1 MSDITTPSS
10 NNTPSGTRVTD
21 GTASVTKDPQH
32 NAQQNRENIPSG
44 NNQTSSE
51 AANVRDPA
59 VTIAATTAGIN
70 VGDNVEQ
77 SINRIDV
84 EGRPIIVTDFATFAL
99 RPDADLKV
107 GDNVNLEVTEA
118 NRQIFANLR
127 EQNNQQIDP
136 PIRLELV
143 IIALNTRGDE
153 QRAPLPPLNQP
164 TNVDNIPISISSPE
178 VTISETITPEIA
190 TQLEAQSQTPEQ
202 TGEQRLQVVGTTDNR
217 QPIIATDFATY
228 AVSTSLS
235 LNPNDDLTIN
245 IISPSAPN
253 GDITAEIR
261 AVNSIILTEP
271 VSAILSQIP
280 PISNSPIIPQN
291 ETEALALANRQSELV
306 AKNVQVAQNVQIAS
320 TSLSNTLSD
329 ELATTTDNK
338 PQAPQTQPS
347 TLLAIR
353 LNETDR
359 TLPAQNSSAAVSTAQ
374 EERPPETLNASNP
387 APESRIS
394 LTGSERPS
402 SSSAAN
408 TQGSQDTSRISENTN
423 ISFQVQ
429 TPQNERI
436 EQNSVE
442 NNENR
447 EGLNSPQTQSRST
460 PSKEVRGPIIADNRQ
475 SPTSI
480 QRGTATPATDTS
492 QPASV
497 SSEVNNN
504 VTPPRLTQD
513 NISTVP
519 TSGPLPTSSQ
529 PSSVTQ
535 NTVRP
540 PDENNI
546 NANVTD
552 TTIIVSPN
560 LDISNEYL
568 SGQPIRGIEI
578 DSNQPPVLSPNTIA
592 NSPVP
597 TSQPA
602 SDPIIN
608 TTEVS
613 NTSLSINNNIFS
625 AYTLSGEPITFEV
638 LDLATSTVNP
648 ANIVQINGFTPLLIE
663 ETRSLSLPITAFAD
677 LSTELAK
684 LDTSRGPFILP
695 SNIAQNLLGE
705 TVAISGLPTEALAR
719 LPIQETT
726 QSIIPQ
732 SHNRP
737 ATKATLNNAS
747 QLATNN
753 SITPPSPD
761 LVSPQT
767 PPTVGTPIIS
777 ETPANL
783 PILTGLGGFLQ
794 NLETLSAIITPNPEI
809 AGTPIANNISNQNV
823 SIAVIPQKTIEATA
837 LQSASSSEN
846 PLKSDFAIERGSLSQ
861 IAQLAD
867 TAEPNANTVSNDAS
881 TQPQLPLGPTRIE
894 SIEISAPSSSAVA
907 STNSIA
913 LSTASGLIT
922 FDAPPQFLPKAGD
935 IAIILPPIG
944 DDNIATL
951 IGQSLGNFARAIPN
965 TPAPVSSLDPIA
977 LNAWPALAE
986 SVSILNRQQNSEA
999 GALTSKSA
1007 QGGRTLTNGLLFLLN
1022 AARLGNPSAW
1032 IGTRTEQTL
1041 ENDNI
1046 RLLETLK
1053 RDISSLI
1060 NIANDP
1066 VGDWRPISIP
1076 FDIRGNDIP
1085 FITMLLRN
1093 EPEQQKQSGDDTPD
1107 DNNHER
1113 FIIEVN
1119 FANIGNVQ
1127 LDGYIKGQKFDL
1139 TLRSNT
1145 TLPNGLTTELKHLFK
1160 TAADA
1165 NNFQGSLF
1173 IEQETSFPVNV
1184 QEALSKNV
1192 NRSQNLSH
1200 SS

>member
-1 MSDITTPSS
+1 MNDITTPSS
-10 NNTPSGTRVTD
+10 NTPPSGARITD
-21 GTASVTKDPQH
+21 GTTSVTKDPQH
-32 NAQQNRENIPSG
+32 NARQNQENIPSSD
-44 NNQTSSE
+44 NQTPTE
-51 AANVRDPA
+51 TARARDPA

-70 VGDNVEQ
+70 IGDNVEQ
-77 SINRIDV
+77 SVSRIDV

-99 RPDADLKV
+99 RPDAGLKV

-153 QRAPLPPLNQP
+153 QPALLQPLNQP
-164 TNVDNIPISISSPE
+164 TNVDNVPISTLTPE
-178 VTISETITPEIA
+178 VTISEAIASEIA
-190 TQLEAQSQTPEQ
+190 TQLETRPLTPEQ
-202 TGEQRLQVVGTTDNR
+202 IGEQRLQIVGTTDNQ
-217 QPIIATDFATY
+217 QPIIVTDFATY

-245 IISPSAPN
+245 IISPSASN
-253 GDITAEIR
+253 RDITAEIR
-261 AVNSIILTEP
+261 AVNSTTLTEP

-280 PISNSPIIPQN
+280 PISNTPIIPQN

-306 AKNVQVAQNVQIAS
+306 AGNVQITS

-329 ELATTTDNK
+329 ELETIAGNT
-338 PQAPQTQPS
+338 PQAPQIQPS
-347 TLLAIR
+347 TPLTIR

-359 TLPAQNSSAAVSTAQ
+359 TLPAQNSSSVISIAQ
-374 EERPPETLNASNP
+374 EVRSPETLNASNP
-387 APESRIS
+387 ASENRIS

-402 SSSAAN
+402 FSSAAN
-408 TQGSQDTSRISENTN
+408 TQGPQSTNRLSENTN
-423 ISFQVQ
+423 VSFQVQ
-429 TPQNERI
+429 TPQNERV
-436 EQNSVE
+436 EQNGAE
-442 NNENR
+442 NNETR
-447 EGLNSPQTQSRST
+447 EGLRPPQTQSRPT
-460 PSKEVRGPIIADNRQ
+460 PSKEVQTPIITDNRQ
-475 SPTSI
+475 PPTNI
-480 QRGTATPATDTS
+480 QRDTATPETDTS
-492 QPASV
+492 QST
-497 SSEVNNN
+497 SDSYEVNRDI
-504 VTPPRLTQD
+504 TLPRLTQD
-513 NISTVP
+513 DTSTVP
-519 TSGPLPTSSQ
+519 TSGPLPTASQ

-535 NTVRP
+535 NTATSP
-540 PDENNI
+540 EENSI
-546 NANVTD
+546 NANITG
-552 TTIIVSPN
+552 TIINASQAS
-560 LDISNEYL
+560 DISDEYL
-568 SGQPIRGIEI
+568 SGQLTSIEVSRNTPASQSPDDITNVSVPIT
-578 DSNQPPVLSPNTIA
+578 Q
-592 NSPVP
+592 P
-597 TSQPA
+597 TSV
-602 SDPIIN
+602 PIIN
-608 TTEVS
+608 ETEVS
-613 NTSLSINNNIFS
+613 SPSSLINNNIFS
-625 AYTLSGEPITFEV
+625 AYTLSGESITFEA

-648 ANIVQINGFTPLLIE
+648 ANIVQINGFTPLLIA
-663 ETRSLSLPITAFAD
+663 ETRSLSLPITAFAN
-677 LSTELAK
+677 LSTELVK

-705 TVAISGLPTEALAR
+705 TVAISGLSAEALSR
-719 LPIQETT
+719 LPVQETA
-726 QSIIPQ
+726 QNIIPQ

-737 ATKATLNNAS
+737 ATKATLDNAG

-753 SITPPSPD
+753 RITPPSPD

-767 PPTVGTPIIS
+767 PPTVGTPIIN

-794 NLETLSAIITPNPEI
+794 SLETLPAIITPNPEI

-837 LQSASSSEN
+837 LQSASSNES
-846 PLKSDFAIERGSLSQ
+846 LVKSDLAIERGSLSQ

-867 TAEPNANTVSNDAS
+867 TIEPITNTVSNDES
-881 TQPQLPLGPTRIE
+881 TQPQLPLGPTRIDG
-894 SIEISAPSSSAVA
+894 IEISAPNSRAVA
-907 STNSIA
+907 STNSIV

-922 FDAPPQFLPKAGD
+922 FEAPPQFLPKTGD
-935 IAIILPPIG
+935 IAIILPAIG

-999 GALTSKSA
+999 GTLTSKSA

-1066 VGDWRPISIP
+1066 VGDWRPISLP

-1093 EPEQQKQSGDDTPD
+1093 EPDQQRQSRDDTPD

-1113 FIIEVN
+1113 FIIEIN
-1119 FANIGNVQ
+1119 FTNIGSVQ

-1139 TLRSNT
+1139 TLRSKT
-1145 TLPNGLTTELKHLFK
+1145 TLPQGLATELKHLFK

-1184 QEALSKNV
+1184 QETLSKNV
-1192 NRSQNLSH
+1192 NPSQSLPH